1 MQRSLSFELSP
12 PLSVPIRFL
21 LTAPLFAALAGAL
34 LAWLG
39 PAAWTSRWSLPT
51 VALTHLLTL
60 GCLTMT
66 MIGALMQIMAVV
78 GGVHMSHEKTAA
90 RGIYLLLTA
99 GVLLLASAFLT
110 ATPLLFRLAVP
121 LLLVTLA
128 WFLAAAAMA
137 LRKAAPSGAQATI
150 IGCTLALYALAITAL
165 SGAAM
170 ASAFGWLQPA
180 SFMPFTAAVSGLL
193 PQLIRLHVLWG
204 LAGWVGLLIAGIAY
218 QVVPMF
224 QVTEPY
230 PASITRLL
238 APLLFLLCVLASA
251 VLFLPMQAW
260 LASAL
265 SWAILLSVAAG
276 FCWFACVTLYLLAHR
291 KRPQPD
297 ATTLFWRVS
306 LIALLGGAGLLAL
319 RSSGIYGA
327 EGTAS
332 AGPVELALGTLA
344 IVGFGYSAI
353 NGMLYKIVPFLLWY
367 HMQDSVREIGVK
379 VPPVRQI
386 LPDHAAQ
393 KQFWLHLCALL
404 LLIAACFLPQALS
417 RPAALILCLSSL
429 WLWRNLWQATRVY
442 RAFFAP

>member
-12 PLSVPIRFL
+12 PLSIPMRFL

-60 GCLTMT
+60 GCLTTT

-78 GGVHMSHEKTAA
+78 GGVHLPHEKTTA
-90 RGIYLLLTA
+90 RGIHLLLTA
-99 GVLLLASAFLT
+99 GALLLASAFLT
-110 ATPLLFRLAVP
+110 AAPLLFRVAVP
-121 LLLVTLA
+121 LLLVALA

-137 LRKAAPSGAQATI
+137 LRKVLPSGAHATVV
-150 IGCTLALYALAITAL
+150 GCTLALYALAVTAL

-170 ASAFGWLQPA
+170 AGVFGWSQPA
-180 SFMPFTAAVSGLL
+180 SLLPFTTAVSGLL

-204 LAGWVGLLIAGIAY
+204 LGGWVGLLIVGVAY

-230 PASITRLL
+230 PALITRLL
-238 APLLFLLCVLASA
+238 APLLFLLCLAWSL
-251 VLFLPMQAW
+251 VLFLPMPAW
-260 LASAL
+260 LTPVL
-265 SWAILLSVAAG
+265 PWAVLLSIAAG

-297 ATTLFWRVS
+297 ASTLFWRVS
-306 LIALLGGAGLLAL
+306 LVALLGGTVLLAL
-319 RSSGIYGA
+319 RGSGIYGA
-327 EGTAS
+327 EGTTA
-332 AGPVELALGTLA
+332 AGTVQLALGTLA

-393 KQFWLHLCALL
+393 KQFWLHLFALL
-404 LLIAACFLPQALS
+404 LLVAACFLPQALS
-417 RPAALILCLSSL
+417 RLAALAMCLSSL

-442 RAFFAP
+442 RAFFTP

>member
-1 MQRSLSFELSP
+1 MQRSLSFDQSP
-12 PLSVPIRFL
+12 PLSIPMRFL

-60 GCLTMT
+60 GCLTMA

-78 GGVHMSHEKTAA
+78 GGVHLAREKTAA
-90 RGIYLLLTA
+90 HGIHLLLTA
-99 GVLLLASAFLT
+99 GALLLAAAFLT

-121 LLLVTLA
+121 LLLVALA

-137 LRKAAPSGAQATI
+137 LRKVAPSGAQATI
-150 IGCTLALYALAITAL
+150 VGCTLALCALAVTAL
-165 SGAAM
+165 TGAAM
-170 ASAFGWLQPA
+170 AGVFGWAQPA
-180 SFMPFTAAVSGLL
+180 SFLPFTTAVSSLL
-193 PQLIRLHVLWG
+193 PQLIRVHVLWG
-204 LAGWVGLLIAGIAY
+204 LAGWVGLLIVGVAY

-230 PASITRLL
+230 PALITRLL
-238 APLLFLLCVLASA
+238 APLLFVLCLAWSVVA
-251 VLFLPMQAW
+251 FIPIPAW

-265 SWAILLSVAAG
+265 PWAILLLAAAG
-276 FCWFACVTLYLLAHR
+276 FCWFAGVTLHLLSHR

-306 LIALLGGAGLLAL
+306 LAALLGAAVLLAL
-319 RSSGIYGA
+319 RGCGLYGA
-327 EGTAS
+327 EGTTA
-332 AGPVELALGTLA
+332 AGPVQLALGILV

-367 HMQDSVREIGVK
+367 HMQDSVREIGIK

-386 LPDHAAQ
+386 LPDHVA
-393 KQFWLHLCALL
+393 KRQFWLHLCALL
-404 LLIAACFLPQALS
+404 LLVLACFLPQALS
-417 RPAALILCLSSL
+417 RPAALALCGSSL
-429 WLWRNLWQATRVY
+429 WLWGNLWQATRVY
-442 RAFFAP
+442 RAFFAS